1 MLVCFCWCIF
11 SLKEK
16 STGSEGGKKGLMNVF
31 FKDCEEEL
39 RDEYR
44 FALAAKGD
52 TMHKVAE
59 LLPQLLCWHLCN

>member
-1 MLVCFCWCIF
+1 
-11 SLKEK
+11 
-16 STGSEGGKKGLMNVF
+16 MNVF